1 MTPLSFANLVEE
13 YLSYRRKLGFKLDS
27 PAWYLRDF
35 ARFADRAGHKGHLT
49 IDIAVEWALSGC
61 SNNPSR
67 ASRRLSALRPFARHR
82 AIFDPATEVPP
93 VGLLGPVPH
102 HRQAHIYSNKE
113 VAALL
118 QQAGC
123 LLPRDGLRPKTYVA
137 FFSLL
142 ASTGLRLSEA
152 CRLTPGD
159 VDLVNGVLSIR
170 QTKFRKSRLVP
181 LHPTTTQALIRYAS
195 HCNARGPGCFFNT
208 DRNPALTEAAVQ
220 KTFSRLRLRLGWTT
234 EGRASRP
241 RIHDLRH
248 TFAVRRLLDW
258 YEEGVEIDRKILA
271 LATYMGHARV
281 TDTYWYLTAVPELMA
296 IASQRF
302 EQFCAKT
309 SGGV

>member
-1 MTPLSFANLVEE
+1 MTLLSFANLVEE
-13 YLSYRRKLGFKLDS
+13 YLSYRRKLGFKLDT

-49 IDIAVEWALSGC
+49 IDLAVGWALSGC

-102 HRQAHIYSNKE
+102 HRQAHIYSNE
-113 VAALL
+113 EIAAFL

-142 ASTGLRLSEA
+142 ASAGLRLSEA
-152 CRLTPGD
+152 CRLTPSD

-170 QTKFRKSRLVP
+170 QTKFHKSRLVP

-195 HCNARGPGCFFNT
+195 HSNARGSGYFFHT
-208 DRNPALTEAAVQ
+208 DRSPTLSEAAVQ

-234 EGRASRP
+234 EGRARRP

-248 TFAVRRLLDW
+248 
-258 YEEGVEIDRKILA
+258 
-271 LATYMGHARV
+271 HADSRIMPNSYSEPMRV
-281 TDTYWYLTAVPELMA
+281 VPELDLVSA
-296 IASQRF
+296 
-302 EQFCAKT
+302 
-309 SGGV
+309 